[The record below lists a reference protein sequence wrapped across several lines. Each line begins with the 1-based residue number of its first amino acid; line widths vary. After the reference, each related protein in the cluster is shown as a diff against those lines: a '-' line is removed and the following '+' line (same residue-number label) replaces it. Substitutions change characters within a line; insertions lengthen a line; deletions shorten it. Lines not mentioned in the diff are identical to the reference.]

1 MRLTV
6 RPGSDPVARTDP
18 TILAA
23 MGLPGGGIVRLGRTH
38 VLVRPGDVPGA
49 AVIAVGPRTRQNAG
63 VDVGEIADVIRVNP
77 PKANRVVLG
86 EEGGDIDARHAARA
100 LQGMPVT
107 TGDRVALDP
116 AYGSDGDADA
126 GLVEVLE
133 VVPGGFGLVGG
144 ATVVGPIG
152 EGVVPATVA
161 HTDGRITGDSPT
173 TAEALLAGLDAEL
186 GVLAGWLALLTSE
199 GNLPEAWGLPRVAG
213 VLLTGP
219 AGCGKS
225 ELVAAAA
232 ARTDASVHEVSLELV
247 FKPERLVDVLEK
259 ALRTAIA
266 PSVLF
271 IDRLDAVVGEDG
283 MFRTQT
289 AAVMR
294 WFLDA
299 VAERPRVACVIG
311 ASSAGALD
319 RTVSA
324 SPLLPRSLSIPPPD
338 LARRRLLFEASLA
351 RVPTGDVDLDTLAAR
366 SAGFSGA
373 DVVAA
378 VVHASAMAAG
388 SGGRVTTATLV
399 DAIADTT
406 PSLGSVPT
414 GEMPSYGFDRVANLD
429 TVKERL
435 TEAVIW
441 PMTDPDRFSRLGI
454 DPPRGLLLHGPPGT
468 GKTYVVRALAH
479 ESGAAFFAI
488 KGAELLDKYVGES
501 ERGVREVFA
510 RARAAAPAILFFDEL
525 DALAP
530 VRGRSTTSVTDT
542 VVAALLTELDG
553 VSERGDVVVVGATNR
568 KDLIDPALLRAGR
581 FETHLH
587 LGLPESSARRALF
600 GVVDI
605 PFADDV
611 DLDELAEETD
621 GLSFADL
628 TGMLREAA
636 LGALRRDPT
645 AITVARED
653 IASALAS
660 YRGR

>member
-49 AVIAVGPRTRQNAG
+49 AVIAVGARTRQNAG